1 MASQDAPQWTC
12 RGCRDGLTAPSS
24 HNHRR
29 GSCQYFFDPNQAATN
44 VNIHS
49 KPMSSVATPRC
60 GAGSTPRRPRNH
72 LVKEEDWAPETKR
85 LRARGPSR
93 ISRDYGRDRYLAFQ
107 APIRSSF
114 DRPSRTRK

>member
-49 KPMSSVATPRC
+49 KPMSSVATP
-60 GAGSTPRRPRNH
+60 A
-72 LVKEEDWAPETKR
+72 D
-85 LRARGPSR
+85 
-93 ISRDYGRDRYLAFQ
+93 
-107 APIRSSF
+107 SSF
-114 DRPSRTRK
+114 IGSDSVELRPTLQNS